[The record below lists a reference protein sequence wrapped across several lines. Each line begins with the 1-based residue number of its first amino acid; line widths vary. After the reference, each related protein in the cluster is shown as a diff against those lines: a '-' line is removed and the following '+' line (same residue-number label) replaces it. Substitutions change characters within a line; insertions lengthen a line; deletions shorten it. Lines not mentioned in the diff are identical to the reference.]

1 MRSLAFSEQYAGA
14 IGTTRRRLAA
24 ALTGETDLKICVDLI
39 YRHYCGRAVDPEALK
54 SCIELLRAG
63 TALSELAQGVAS
75 SVEAQERRKGLG
87 GAFDEIS
94 DGEFI
99 VNIGE
104 LLFEGGGATP
114 ALIVELMKFLGE
126 NRARRIELVRRLINA
141 HIKRQRQE
149 VAATWDLHRAGSW
162 VLSIV

>member
-1 MRSLAFSEQYAGA
+1 M
-14 IGTTRRRLAA
+14 GTTRRRLAA
-24 ALTGETDLKICVDLI
+24 ALAGETDLKTCCRS
-39 YRHYCGRAVDPEALK
+39 YFRHYCGRAIDPEALK

-75 SVEAQERRKGLG
+75 SVEAQERRQGLG
-87 GAFDEIS
+87 GAFDEMS

-114 ALIVELMKFLGE
+114 ALIVQLTKFLGE
-126 NRARRIELVRRLINA
+126 NRARRIELVRRLVNA
-141 HIKRQRQE
+141 HIERQRRGGCGHVGPAPQPD
-149 VAATWDLHRAGSW
+149 ARY
-162 VLSIV
+162 